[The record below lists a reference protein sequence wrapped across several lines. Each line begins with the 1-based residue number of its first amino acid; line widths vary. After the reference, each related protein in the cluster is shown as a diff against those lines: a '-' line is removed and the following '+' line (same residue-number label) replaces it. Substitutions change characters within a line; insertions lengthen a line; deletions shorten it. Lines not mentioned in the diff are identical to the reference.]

1 MIPIPMRIEQYCDED
16 IFLWEITDLT
26 VDRLLELDR
35 HLNMS
40 VLPLSNDFKALH
52 KELKRL
58 ISSLD
63 RRKAS

>member
-1 MIPIPMRIEQYCDED
+1 MIPIPMRIEQYCDEE
-16 IFLWEITDLT
+16 ISLWEITDLT

-40 VLPLSNDFKALH
+40 VLPLSHDFRELH
-52 KELKRL
+52 KELKKL

-63 RRKAS
+63 VRKAS